1 MNLILYQAYYDNNQL
16 PILDS
21 TFTPYDNTENAKPEL
36 REYPMWKNLL
46 EKHKDTDVY
55 WGLLSW
61 RWMQK
66 TELPSSE
73 FRDWILANPDY
84 DVYHMDP
91 SLEVTANYV
100 NLWVQGDQWHPGML
114 KFANRLFPKIGITEK
129 AEELVYKSDDF
140 ATCNYYIGNS
150 KFWTEWLTFLD
161 NTLEICRG
169 DGELYNYLY
178 REGKGYNGSWIPFFS
193 FVTERLLSI
202 FLIQNRHIKV
212 KKFPVEHPC
221 YAKRFGS
228 QFHQFVEEYKRK
240 ND

>member
-1 MNLILYQAYYDNNQL
+1 MNLQIYQAYYDPAQL
-16 PILDS
+16 SKLDS
-21 TFTPYDNTENAKPEL
+21 SFIPFDNTENKEPNL
-36 REYPMWKNLL
+36 REYPMWKKLF
-46 EKHKDTDVY
+46 EQHRDSDVH
-55 WGLLSW
+55 WGLMSW
-61 RWMQK
+61 RWHEK
-66 TELPSSE
+66 TKIAGYQFKKFIEMNEGYDCYHFDP
-73 FRDWILANPDY
+73 FANLFTQY
-84 DVYHMDP
+84 K
-91 SLEVTANYV
+91 
-100 NLWVQGDQWHPGML
+100 NLWVQGEQWHPGML

-129 AEELVYKSDDF
+129 AEELVYKADDF

-178 REGKGYNGSWIPFFS
+178 RDGKGYNGSWIPFFS

-212 KKFPVEHPC
+212 KKFPVEHEC